1 MLMSILLAL
10 WAYLSIDLEV
20 ELPLPSDVINRVWNF
35 IKQNSHQ
42 LDFYELPVERATVQ
56 CESRFSH
63 LDPDFG
69 VPIMPV
75 RSIFGIFNNDK
86 NS

>member
-1 MLMSILLAL
+1 MFFLAL

-42 LDFYELPVERATVQ
+42 LDFYKLPTERVTVQ
-56 CESRFSH
+56 CESRFTNV
-63 LDPDFG
+63 DPDFG

-75 RSIFGIFNNDK
+75 GSTTNIFNRYNIL
-86 NS
+86 